1 MRRPLSVL
9 ARAAAL
15 LGVLLVL
22 SLDAS
27 NARAALVPPAASDG
41 YRISV
46 LTMGPGDSLTTM
58 FGHDALLVERAGLPA
73 LVYNFGWYTE
83 AAIAPHHVLGGTLRY
98 FLDVEYFESTVASY
112 RSENRSVTLQVL
124 ALDSATAERL
134 ADALSENSKPG
145 NTEYDYDFALDN
157 CTTRVRDALD
167 RALGGRLRAEVRGT
181 APYTYRDHA
190 LRFTADAFPL
200 YFLFDLGLGK
210 RVDRP
215 LDAWDDAYLPDRL
228 AAYLRRI
235 RVTDASGTHPLVLR
249 ETTLFAATRAP
260 AREKPPVRAP
270 WHALAGVGLGAVFF
284 ALGRASAPPA
294 RVALG
299 LGSLVL
305 GALVGML
312 GLWVLLLALTNVHV
326 TSDDNFNLL
335 VCSPWAFG
343 MVWGGLRVALGRPT
357 GPRVLAR
364 RAAETALISVV
375 GVVLAVLY
383 GQDSLRVALLVVP
396 PIVGVWLGARGAE
409 GAAQATATPT
419 PAVVE

>member
-1 MRRPLSVL
+1 MMGRIERI
-9 ARAAAL
+9 AGAAAL
-15 LGVLLVL
+15 LGTLFALAL
-22 SLDAS
+22 GAS
-27 NARAALVPPAASDG
+27 NARAALVPPAPSDG

-46 LTMGPGDSLTTM
+46 LTMGPGDSLATM

-98 FLDVEYFESTVASY
+98 FLDVEHFETTVTSY

-124 ALDSATAERL
+124 ALDEATAERL
-134 ADALSENSKPG
+134 AGALSENSKPG
-145 NTEYDYDFALDN
+145 NTDYAYDFALDN

-167 RALGGRLRAEVRGT
+167 RALGGKLRAQLRGT
-181 APYTYRDHA
+181 APYTHRDHA
-190 LRFTADAFPL
+190 LRFTADDFPL
-200 YFLFDLGLGK
+200 YFLLDLGLGK

-235 RVTDASGTHPLVLR
+235 RVTDANGTHPLVLR
-249 ETTLFAATRAP
+249 EATLFSAARDP

-270 WHALAGVGLGAVFF
+270 WHALAGVSMGSLFF
-284 ALGRASAPPA
+284 FLGRASARPA

-299 LGSLVL
+299 LGSLAL
-305 GALVGML
+305 GALVGVL

-326 TSDDNFNLL
+326 TSHDNFNLL
-335 VCSPWAFG
+335 VCSPWALG
-343 MVWGGLRVALGRPT
+343 TVWGGLRVALGRPD
-357 GPRVLAR
+357 GARVLAR
-364 RAAETALISVV
+364 RAAETAAIGGF
-375 GVVLAVLY
+375 GVLLALLY

-396 PIVGVWLGARGAE
+396 SIIGVWLGARG
-409 GAAQATATPT
+409 TLP
-419 PAVVE
+419 